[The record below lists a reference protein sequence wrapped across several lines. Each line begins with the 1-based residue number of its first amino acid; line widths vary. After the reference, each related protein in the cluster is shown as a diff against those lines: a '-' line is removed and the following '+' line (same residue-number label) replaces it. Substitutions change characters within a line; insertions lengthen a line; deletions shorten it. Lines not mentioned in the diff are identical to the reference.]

1 MQTLEEIRAEY
12 DRLDRLLGVDTSG
25 IRLRFSG
32 RMRRQ
37 YGVCVFQRNRP
48 AEIRLAAFLREDPEQ
63 LLMTARHEYAH
74 AACALLTGQRH
85 GHDAAWKRLCRRI
98 GCPDSRLAPNRP
110 ETQRDAAM
118 PRYIVRCTRCGAE
131 TPYYRKGKVVQ
142 AVMRGR
148 DGCTCR
154 RCGGTEF
161 QMLTRRE
168 EP

>member
-1 MQTLEEIRAEY
+1 MQTLEDIRAEY

-25 IRLRFSG
+25 IRLRFSK

-48 AEIRLAAFLREDPEQ
+48 TEIRLAAFLQEDAEQ

-85 GHDAAWKRLCRRI
+85 GHDAAWKQLCRRI

-110 ETQRDAAM
+110 EVQRDAA
-118 PRYIVRCTRCGAE
+118 PRYIVRCVLCGAE
-131 TPYYRKGKVVQ
+131 TPYYRRGKVVQ

-148 DGCTCR
+148 GGCTCR
-154 RCGGTEF
+154 RCGGAEF
-161 QMLTRRE
+161 QLLTRRE